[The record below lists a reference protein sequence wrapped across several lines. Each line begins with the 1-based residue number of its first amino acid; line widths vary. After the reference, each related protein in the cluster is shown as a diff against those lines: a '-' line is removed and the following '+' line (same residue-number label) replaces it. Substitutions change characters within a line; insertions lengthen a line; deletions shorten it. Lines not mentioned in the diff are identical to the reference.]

1 MAKIYKRKPI
11 EVEAIQ
17 LIDNDQSISDVIE
30 FVDNIDMSTCL
41 FLREACIKQV
51 KDNGCLIIK
60 TPEGELKDIVSFGD
74 FIIKDING
82 EKHICKPDIFYKT
95 YELIDY

>member
-30 FVDNIDMSTCL
+30 FINNIDMSIAKNIEIEQVRKNKGLNINTL
-41 FLREACIKQV
+41 EGNIK
-51 KDNGCLIIK
+51 
-60 TPEGELKDIVSFGD
+60 VSFGD

-82 EKHICKPDIFYKT
+82 EKHLCKPDIFYKT

>member
-17 LIDNDQSISDVIE
+17 LIDNNQSINDVIK
-30 FVDNIDMSTCL
+30 FINNIDMSIAKNIEIEQVRKNKGLNINTL
-41 FLREACIKQV
+41 EGNIK
-51 KDNGCLIIK
+51 
-60 TPEGELKDIVSFGD
+60 VSFGD

-82 EKHICKPDIFYKT
+82 EKHLCKPDIFYKT

>member
-30 FVDNIDMSTCL
+30 FINNIDMSIVKNIGI
-41 FLREACIKQV
+41 EQV
-51 KDNGCLIIK
+51 RKNKGLNIN
-60 TPEGELKDIVSFGD
+60 TLEGNTKVSFGD

>member
-1 MAKIYKRKPI
+1 MAKIYKRKPL

-30 FVDNIDMSTCL
+30 FINNIDMSIAKNI
-41 FLREACIKQV
+41 EIEQV
-51 KDNGCLIIK
+51 RKNKGLNIN
-60 TPEGELKDIVSFGD
+60 TLEGDMKVSFGD
-74 FIIKDING
+74 FVIKDING
-82 EKHICKPDIFYKT
+82 EKYLCKPDIFYKR